1 MQYRRYGSDGPQ
13 VSPLAFG
20 AMGIAH
26 DPALRHGISRSLL
39 HALECGINLIDTAR
53 VYNRSEEIVARTLRE
68 WRGGRPLI
76 STKLA
81 PVNRDGFRFGG
92 PIGDFYA
99 GQDIVAS
106 VDHSLAALGTER
118 LDIVHLH
125 QWHYRW
131 THELEW
137 LETLAALKQAGKIDR
152 IAISGQDHE
161 HDALLEIVSRG
172 LVDGIQ
178 VIVNLFESRPMNALL
193 PRAASCGVGVIARCV
208 LDSGGLTGLLTDA
221 EFSERPFLK
230 NAPAEDYRR
239 RVDALARLFVPV
251 EAASTTD
258 LAIRFVLSDPAVS
271 SMTLGLAGAE
281 QVDAAIA
288 AIDTGPLSSEAAD
301 AIRRRHV
308 WTKNF
313 YEALA

>member
-1 MQYRRYGSDGPQ
+1 MQYRRYGNNGPA
-13 VSPLAFG
+13 VSEIAFG

-26 DPALRHGISRSLL
+26 DPMLQHGVSRSLL

-53 VYNRSEEIVARTLRE
+53 VYGQSEEIIARTLKKWSGE
-68 WRGGRPLI
+68 SPLI

-81 PVNRDGFRFGG
+81 PTNRDGFRFGG
-92 PIGDFYA
+92 PIGDFYKA
-99 GQDIVAS
+99 SDIVAS
-106 VDHSLAALGTER
+106 VDQSLSTLGVER

-137 LETLAALKQAGKIDR
+137 LETLSGLRQEGKIDR

-178 VIVNLFESRPMNALL
+178 VIANLFESRPMNALL
-193 PRAASCGVGVIARCV
+193 PRAAECGVGVIIRCV
-208 LDSGGLTGLLTDA
+208 FDSGGLTGMLSDA
-221 EFSERPFLK
+221 EFSGRPFLK
-230 NAPAEDYRR
+230 HAPAADYRR
-239 RVDALARLFVPV
+239 RVSALAERFIPS
-251 EAASTTD
+251 EAKNIAD
-258 LAIRFVLSDPAVS
+258 LAVRFVLSDPAVS
-271 SMTLGLAGAE
+271 SMTLGLAGKP
-281 QVDAAIA
+281 QIDAAVA
-288 AIDTGPLSSEAAD
+288 AINSGPLSPEAVD
-301 AIRRRHV
+301 EIRRCHV

-313 YEALA
+313 YEALV